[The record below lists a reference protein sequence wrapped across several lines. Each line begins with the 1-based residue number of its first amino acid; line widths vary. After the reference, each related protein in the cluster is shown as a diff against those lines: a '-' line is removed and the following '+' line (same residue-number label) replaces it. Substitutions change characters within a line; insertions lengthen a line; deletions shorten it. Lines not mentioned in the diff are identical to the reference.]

1 MAPLR
6 SSLGMLLGLALAACG
21 SDPDPQS
28 SNPNGAAGAAGQSG
42 DAGPGTDANP
52 SSPTMAR
59 SGAAR
64 DPASGVSA
72 ATLQAVVDADNAFA
86 FDLYAKVRAQSASSN
101 AVMSP
106 LSVSLALSM
115 TYAGAQNTTAA
126 QMAKTLHWDT
136 PGLDVHGGHN
146 ALTQALESRV
156 DDAFAAAVKN
166 AQNAGM
172 PAPSPSDFR
181 LHVVNSVWGDGSYT
195 WEAPFLDVL
204 AKSYGTGVYLANFV
218 NHYEAERVRINT
230 WVSGE
235 TQNKINNLL
244 PEGSLDEFT
253 RMVLVNAMHL
263 KFPWESPF
271 RPEATA
277 AGDFT
282 KADGTTVSADF
293 MGQQASFPYF
303 EDDKAQ
309 IVSLPI
315 VGGKVSVVIA
325 LPKGTLDAFEA
336 GLDTAY
342 WSAARAGRTDHE
354 VQIKLPKFSFTT
366 DSIKL
371 VDMFVALGMVEP
383 FDPDHADFYG
393 MCKTPPFN
401 ERLFIASILHKAMMG
416 IDENGVEAAAATAVI
431 MAGNTSVP
439 DPPIPMNVNRPF
451 TVAIVDEPTGS
462 LLFLGHIHNPAE
474 KGNQ

>member
-1 MAPLR
+1 
-6 SSLGMLLGLALAACG
+6 
-21 SDPDPQS
+21 
-28 SNPNGAAGAAGQSG
+28 
-42 DAGPGTDANP
+42 
-52 SSPTMAR
+52 MAR

-72 ATLQAVVDADNAFA
+72 ATVQAVVEADNAFA
-86 FDLYAKVRAQSASSN
+86 FDLYSKVRAEAAASN

-115 TYAGAQNTTAA
+115 TYAGAQNNTAA
-126 QMAKTLHWDT
+126 EMAETLHWNT

-166 AQNAGM
+166 AQNAGE

-181 LHVVNSVWGDGSYT
+181 LHIVNAVWGDGSYT
-195 WEAPFLDVL
+195 WETPFLDVL
-204 AKSYGTGVYLANFV
+204 AKSYGTGVYLADFINK
-218 NHYEAERVRINT
+218 YDAERVRINT

-235 TQNKINNLL
+235 TQNKINDLL
-244 PEGSLDEFT
+244 PVGSLDEFT

-271 RPEATA
+271 LKDATK

-293 MGQQASFPYF
+293 MAQQTSFPYF

-315 VGGKVSVVIA
+315 VGGKLSVVVA
-325 LPKGTLDAFEA
+325 LPKGSLDAFET
-336 GLDTAY
+336 GLDSSY
-342 WSAARAGRTDHE
+342 WSTVRAGRSLQE
-354 VQIKLPKFSFTT
+354 VDIKLPKFSFTS

-371 VDMFVALGMVEP
+371 KDTFLALGMVEP

-439 DPPIPMNVNRPF
+439 PEPIAMTVDRPF

-462 LLFLGHIHNPAE
+462 LLFLGHIYDPTV
-474 KGNQ
+474 KGSQ

>member
-1 MAPLR
+1 
-6 SSLGMLLGLALAACG
+6 
-21 SDPDPQS
+21 
-28 SNPNGAAGAAGQSG
+28 
-42 DAGPGTDANP
+42 
-52 SSPTMAR
+52 MAR
-59 SGAAR
+59 SGALR
-64 DPASGVSA
+64 DSASGVSA

-86 FDLYAKVRAQSASSN
+86 FDLYTKVRAEAAASN

-115 TYAGAQNTTAA
+115 TYAGAQNNTSAE
-126 QMAKTLHWDT
+126 MAKTLHWDA

-156 DDAFAAAVKN
+156 SDAFAAAVKN
-166 AQNAGM
+166 AQNAGE
-172 PAPSPSDFR
+172 PAPSPNDFR

-195 WEAPFLDVL
+195 WETPFLDVL
-204 AKSYGTGVYLANFV
+204 AKSYGTGVYLADFV
-218 NHYEAERVRINT
+218 NQYDAERVRINT
-230 WVSGE
+230 WVSAE
-235 TQNKINNLL
+235 TQDKINDLL
-244 PEGSLDEFT
+244 PEGALDEFT

-271 RPEATA
+271 RA
-277 AGDFT
+277 ADTEKGDFT
-282 KADGTTVSADF
+282 KADGAKVAADF
-293 MGQQASFPYF
+293 MAQRASFPYF

-315 VGGKVSVVIA
+315 VGGKLSVVIA
-325 LPKGTLDAFEA
+325 LPKGTLDAFES
-336 GLDTAY
+336 GLSSSY
-342 WSAARAGRTDHE
+342 WAATRSGRTPQE
-354 VQIKLPKFSFTT
+354 VEVKLPKFSFTT
-366 DSIKL
+366 ESIKL
-371 VDMFVALGMVEP
+371 KDMFLALGMVEP
-383 FDPDHADFYG
+383 FDPDHADFFG

-439 DPPIPMNVNRPF
+439 PEPIAMTVDRPF

-462 LLFLGHIHNPAE
+462 LLFLGHIHDPTV
-474 KGNQ
+474 KGSQ